1 MNWNRMSLFKLP
13 NRHKRFEY
21 IPRYYDPKKEE
32 LKKKLKQ
39 AESATDAN
47 GNYQREISFRHQTA
61 DKWGN
66 TDFKREAMRSNLRL
80 IIIFGIIL
88 LLVVFLFQ
96 YIDVVGAFIDNNK
109 GK

>member
-1 MNWNRMSLFKLP
+1 MNWNKMSLFKLP
-13 NRHKRFEY
+13 NRHKRFDY

-32 LKKKLKQ
+32 LEKKIKQ

-47 GNYQREISFRHQTA
+47 GNYQRELSFRQQTA

-66 TDFKREAMRSNLRL
+66 TDFKREAMRSNVRL

-88 LLVVFLFQ
+88 FAVFFLFQ
-96 YIDVVGAFIDNNK
+96 YLDVIGTFIDNNK